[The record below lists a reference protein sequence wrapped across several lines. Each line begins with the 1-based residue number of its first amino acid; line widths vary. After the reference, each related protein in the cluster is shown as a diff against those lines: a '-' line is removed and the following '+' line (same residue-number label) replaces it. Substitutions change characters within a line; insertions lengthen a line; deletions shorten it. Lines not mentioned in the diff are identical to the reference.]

1 MCQTLR
7 NPLDSSP
14 PGSSLHGTSQARTL
28 DWVAFPSPEDLPDP
42 EIEPSS
48 LYLLNCRG
56 FSTHRAIRGALFL
69 LHLWSLPLCLWILQ
83 VWVCG
88 FSASLLVSP
97 SCPIVIHLINRV
109 HVLED
114 KRLHLSSHFSWQFW
128 LIHHQNPLS
137 WHKVSAAPLTRIH
150 CVVTEHQVSLSL
162 VQLLV
167 FSEWLF
173 SLQSPVS
180 TLLYC
185 PR

>member
-28 DWVAFPSPEDLPDP
+28 DWVAFPSLEDLPDP

-56 FSTHRAIRGALFL
+56 FSTHWAIRGALFL

-88 FSASLLVSP
+88 FSASLLVSL

-128 LIHHQNPLS
+128 LIHHQNPLF